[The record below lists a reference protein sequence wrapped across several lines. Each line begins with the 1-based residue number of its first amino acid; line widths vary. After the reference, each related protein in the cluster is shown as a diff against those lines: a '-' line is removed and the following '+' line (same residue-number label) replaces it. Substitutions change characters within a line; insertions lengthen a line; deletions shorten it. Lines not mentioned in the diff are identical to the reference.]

1 MPKEKLDFW
10 LIGTI
15 TFLVF
20 FGLLA
25 IYDAS
30 VVSAYRDFGDKLYY
44 FKNQLIWAVFG
55 FGALGFFSFFDYKR
69 LLKFSSIILIIAILL
84 LIVVLLPIVSTEI
97 YGARRW
103 INLGFLTFQPSEFA
117 KLALIFYST
126 EMISKFEKYKI
137 RLIDTGIVFFLPLI
151 LITSLVLIQPDLGT
165 ALIYIGIMMTIYFIG
180 QAPLWHFFTALP
192 LLIVS
197 VIIFIVKEPYRLT
210 RIKSYLDPLHDP
222 QGASYQIN
230 QILVA
235 ISSAGLLGVGIGAS
249 RSKFAYIPE
258 VQSDAIF
265 AIIVEE
271 LGFVGAIF
279 VVSLFLFL
287 ITKSIQI
294 ALNSRD
300 FQGRV
305 LAMGIVA
312 LISFQV
318 ILNLGSAVALV
329 PLTGIP
335 LPFVSYG
342 GSSLFVTMSAMGI
355 LININK
361 HS

>member
-1 MPKEKLDFW
+1 MNSKTATLNIPKEKLDFW

-55 FGALGFFSFFDYKR
+55 FGALGFF
-69 LLKFSSIILIIAILL
+69 
-84 LIVVLLPIVSTEI
+84 
-97 YGARRW
+97 
-103 INLGFLTFQPSEFA
+103 TFQPSEFA

-258 VQSDAIF
+258 VQSDAI
-265 AIIVEE
+265 
-271 LGFVGAIF
+271 
-279 VVSLFLFL
+279 
-287 ITKSIQI
+287 
-294 ALNSRD
+294 
-300 FQGRV
+300 
-305 LAMGIVA
+305 
-312 LISFQV
+312 
-318 ILNLGSAVALV
+318 
-329 PLTGIP
+329 
-335 LPFVSYG
+335 
-342 GSSLFVTMSAMGI
+342 
-355 LININK
+355 
-361 HS
+361 

>member
-1 MPKEKLDFW
+1 M
-10 LIGTI
+10 
-15 TFLVF
+15 V
-20 FGLLA
+20 
-25 IYDAS
+25 YC
-30 VVSAYRDFGDKLYY
+30 V
-44 FKNQLIWAVFG
+44 
-55 FGALGFFSFFDYKR
+55 
-69 LLKFSSIILIIAILL
+69 SIIYH
-84 LIVVLLPIVSTEI
+84 IVKT
-97 YGARRW
+97 
-103 INLGFLTFQPSEFA
+103 NF
-117 KLALIFYST
+117 
-126 EMISKFEKYKI
+126 
-137 RLIDTGIVFFLPLI
+137 
-151 LITSLVLIQPDLGT
+151 DLD
-165 ALIYIGIMMTIYFIG
+165 
-180 QAPLWHFFTALP
+180 FFTALP